1 MVFLVGNLH
10 EQTRIWSA
18 CTQGF
23 QKEESIF
30 RFSLQVYF
38 AIELEILENPFHEN
52 AKTVQY
58 NQIIFLGEEWKEN
71 KK

>member
-23 QKEESIF
+23 QKESIF

-38 AIELEILENPFHEN
+38 AIELEILDNPFHEN
-52 AKTVQY
+52 AKTVQC
-58 NQIIFLGEEWKEN
+58 NQIIFLGGEWKEN